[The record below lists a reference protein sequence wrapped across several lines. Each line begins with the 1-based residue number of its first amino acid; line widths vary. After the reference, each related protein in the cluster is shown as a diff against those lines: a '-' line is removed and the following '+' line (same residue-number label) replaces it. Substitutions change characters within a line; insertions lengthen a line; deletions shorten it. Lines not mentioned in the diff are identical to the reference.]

1 MLYRLLQAREAGVPI
16 VNYGVLLAQMHGVL
30 PRVLSPFPAAL
41 AALDAETPVDDPDLA
56 LLRSMARRF
65 RGTGDEK

>member
-41 AALDAETPVDDPDLA
+41 TALETETPADDPDLA
-56 LLRSMARRF
+56 LLRSMARRP
-65 RGTGDEK
+65 REVKAEK